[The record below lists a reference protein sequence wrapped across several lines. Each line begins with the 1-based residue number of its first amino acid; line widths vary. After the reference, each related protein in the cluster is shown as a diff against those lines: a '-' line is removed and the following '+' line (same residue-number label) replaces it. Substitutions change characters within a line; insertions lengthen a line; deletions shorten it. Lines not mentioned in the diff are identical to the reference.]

1 VEEFNFLKT
10 SPYDLDNFDIIFKN
24 TFFDAYEIDILRNK
38 SKLRVH
44 AKSGSKLMNL
54 NAYYNFML
62 AKMGVNLVEFPNV
75 FPSYKKVN
83 HKIKVVPKV
92 ALLSK
97 ASYRLKQKELEDF

>member
-1 VEEFNFLKT
+1 VEEFNFLKI

-24 TFFDAYEIDILRNK
+24 AFLDAYEVDILQSK

-44 AKSGSKLMNL
+44 AKSGYKLMNL
-54 NAYYNFML
+54 DADYNFML

-75 FPSYKKVN
+75 LPSYKKVN